1 MRHTRTALP
10 GFIDLFVIRLL
21 AQGVVVRGRRWSREE
36 RREYALAR
44 FGGGYRL

>member
-10 GFIDLFVIRLL
+10 GFIDLIVIRLMT
-21 AQGVVVRGRRWSREE
+21 QRVVVRRGRWSREK